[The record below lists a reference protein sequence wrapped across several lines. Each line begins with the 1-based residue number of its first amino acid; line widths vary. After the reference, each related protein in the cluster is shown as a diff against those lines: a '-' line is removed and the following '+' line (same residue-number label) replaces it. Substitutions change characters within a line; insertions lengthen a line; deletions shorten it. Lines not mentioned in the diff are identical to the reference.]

1 MDRVQNS
8 YAIIAKKDLYRI
20 RGVFLKVFVTVFIII
35 VLVLSLSFEVD
46 KYALT
51 LEDEAFN
58 RALVSFG
65 LAKGL
70 NAVISLLQGT
80 ELSFTPIGV
89 GLNFSVGE
97 VLDPFNDMVE
107 RFSWIM
113 LAATVSIG
121 IQKIILTLSA
131 TIFMQVAFAVS
142 ISASLFLLWSKTIQI
157 HSFTSFIFKSFL
169 LLLVLRFSAIIFML
183 FVSLIHTSVL
193 EVEYKQANKIVQE
206 TKIQLDSL
214 NQQNQTLAR
223 EQKEDGFFSGLS
235 SKYDAVFEKLNIEEK
250 LHSLETSIDTASNNI
265 ITLITI
271 FIVETILMPLL
282 YFWLLLASIKYIF
295 RFKLDT
301 YLNKV
306 LYNSQNKLNKGLI

>member
-1 MDRVQNS
+1 
-8 YAIIAKKDLYRI
+8 
-20 RGVFLKVFVTVFIII
+20 LKVFISVFMII

-46 KYALT
+46 KYALS
-51 LEDEAFN
+51 LQDEAFN

-131 TIFMQVAFAVS
+131 TLFMQVALTFSVG
-142 ISASLFLLWSKTIQI
+142 ASLFLVWSKTIQL

-169 LLLVLRFSAIIFML
+169 LLLVLRFSAIVFML

-193 EVEYKQANKIVQE
+193 EVEYNQANKIVEQ
-206 TKIQLDSL
+206 TKIQLDNL

-271 FIVETILMPLL
+271 FILETILMPLL

-295 RFKLDT
+295 RLKLDT

>member
-1 MDRVQNS
+1 M
-8 YAIIAKKDLYRI
+8 
-20 RGVFLKVFVTVFIII
+20 II
-35 VLVLSLSFEVD
+35 VLILSLSFEVD
-46 KYALT
+46 KLALS
-51 LEDEAFN
+51 LQDEAFN

-131 TIFMQVAFAVS
+131 TLFMQVAFIFSVG
-142 ISASLFLLWSKTIQI
+142 ASLFLLWIKTIEL

-169 LLLVLRFSAIIFML
+169 LLLLLRFSAIIFML

-193 EVEYKQANKIVQE
+193 EVEYKEANKIVQQ

-214 NQQNQTLAR
+214 NQENQTLAR

-235 SKYDAVFEKLNIEEK
+235 SKYDAVLEKLNIQQK
-250 LHSLETSIDTASNNI
+250 LHALEASIDTASNNI

-282 YFWLLLASIKYIF
+282 YFWLLLTSIKYIF
-295 RFKLDT
+295 RFEITPHLEKL
-301 YLNKV
+301 
-306 LYNSQNKLNKGLI
+306 LYNDQNKLNKGSV

>member
-1 MDRVQNS
+1 M
-8 YAIIAKKDLYRI
+8 
-20 RGVFLKVFVTVFIII
+20 KVFISVFMII

-46 KYALT
+46 KYALS
-51 LEDEAFN
+51 LQDEAFN

-131 TIFMQVAFAVS
+131 TLFMQVALTFSVG
-142 ISASLFLLWSKTIQI
+142 ASLFLVWSKTIQL

-169 LLLVLRFSAIIFML
+169 LLLVLRFSAIVFML

-193 EVEYKQANKIVQE
+193 EVEYNQANKIVEQ
-206 TKIQLDSL
+206 TKIQLDNL

-271 FIVETILMPLL
+271 FILETILMPLL

-295 RFKLDT
+295 RLKLDT

>member
-1 MDRVQNS
+1 MKIS
-8 YAIIAKKDLYRI
+8 
-20 RGVFLKVFVTVFIII
+20 VTLFMII
-35 VLVLSLSFEVD
+35 VLILSLSFEVD
-46 KYALT
+46 KLALS
-51 LEDEAFN
+51 LQDEAFN

-131 TIFMQVAFAVS
+131 TLFMQVAFIFSVG
-142 ISASLFLLWSKTIQI
+142 ASLFLLWIKTIEL

-169 LLLVLRFSAIIFML
+169 LLLLLRFSAIIFML

-193 EVEYKQANKIVQE
+193 EVEYKEANKIVQQ

-214 NQQNQTLAR
+214 NQENQTLAR

-235 SKYDAVFEKLNIEEK
+235 SKYDAVLEKLNIQQK
-250 LHSLETSIDTASNNI
+250 LHALEASIDTASNNI

-282 YFWLLLASIKYIF
+282 YFWLLLTSIKYIF
-295 RFKLDT
+295 RFEITPHLEKL
-301 YLNKV
+301 
-306 LYNSQNKLNKGLI
+306 LYNNQNKLNKGSV

>member
-1 MDRVQNS
+1 M
-8 YAIIAKKDLYRI
+8 
-20 RGVFLKVFVTVFIII
+20 FLKVFVTVFIII

>member
-1 MDRVQNS
+1 M
-8 YAIIAKKDLYRI
+8 
-20 RGVFLKVFVTVFIII
+20 KVFVTVFIII

>member
-1 MDRVQNS
+1 M
-8 YAIIAKKDLYRI
+8 
-20 RGVFLKVFVTVFIII
+20 II

-46 KYALT
+46 KYALS
-51 LEDEAFN
+51 LQDEAFN

-131 TIFMQVAFAVS
+131 TLFMQVALTFSVG
-142 ISASLFLLWSKTIQI
+142 ASLFLVWSKTIQL

-169 LLLVLRFSAIIFML
+169 LLLVLRFSAIVFML

-193 EVEYKQANKIVQE
+193 EVEYNQANKIVEQ
-206 TKIQLDSL
+206 TKIQLDNL

-271 FIVETILMPLL
+271 FILETILMPLL

-295 RFKLDT
+295 RLKLDT